1 MAQAMLE
8 NVYLIGGKNSG
19 KSASVLA
26 REWFEFGREYQVV
39 KGSLVNFILHEEVCV
54 PDVETRATQACSI
67 EKSCLQAAYNLNYIR
82 DSVKNGIL
90 LGEEEGAPDVGR
102 AREMLEEAKDNF
114 SAAVEINKRV

>member
-39 KGSLVNFILHEEVCV
+39 KGSLVNFILNGGVFV
-54 PDVETRATQACSI
+54 PDVETRATQACSL
-67 EKSCLQAAYNLNYIR
+67 EKAAYNLNYIR
-82 DSVKNGIL
+82 DSVKNGTL
-90 LGEEEGAPDVGR
+90 LGEEEGVPDVGR
-102 AREMLEEAKDNF
+102 AREKLEAAKDNF
-114 SAAVEINKRV
+114 SAAVEIYKRV